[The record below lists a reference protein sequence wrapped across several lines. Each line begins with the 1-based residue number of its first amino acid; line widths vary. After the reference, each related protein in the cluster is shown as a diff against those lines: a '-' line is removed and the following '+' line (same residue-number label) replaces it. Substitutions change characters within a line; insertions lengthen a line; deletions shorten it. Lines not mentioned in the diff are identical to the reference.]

1 MAVKTFNISFPI
13 ELADRID
20 KKAKQQF
27 GSRSDFLRYSA
38 LKYLKA
44 DDDMKELLAY
54 GKQFAKTVPYQS
66 EEEVAAEITAER
78 RKNEPWRRNIA
89 QFKDRTW

>member
-1 MAVKTFNISFPI
+1 MSVKTFNISFPE

-20 KKAKQQF
+20 KKAKAQF
-27 GSRSDFLRYSA
+27 GSRSDFLRYAA

-44 DDDMKELLAY
+44 EDEMKELLAY

-66 EEEVAAEITAER
+66 EEEVAQAITNER
-78 RKNEPWRRNIA
+78 RKNEPWRQNIA
-89 QFKDRTW
+89 QFKNRT